1 MRVAIGKMLLSL
13 FWDWE
18 EAVAVH
24 IQPFLRQ
31 AVSYRDERITS
42 QRFDGMDRDDL
53 RHFVTV
59 ARV

>member
-1 MRVAIGKMLLSL
+1 M
-13 FWDWE
+13 
-18 EAVAVH
+18 H

-53 RHFVTV
+53 STFRHRRKSLSGTS
-59 ARV
+59 